1 MGEKYAVQ
9 IKAKV
14 VTDQASIDAA
24 YKEIAQ
30 VLNKEV
36 GYLKE
41 QERVTAN
48 IKQLNGETVK
58 TVLTNN
64 SLSKQT
70 TYNNN
75 ELYNLKKQIAK
86 KTEEIERKLKQV
98 NESEYGIKMSAKDE
112 LAIREKMDKLKS
124 INIADEKDI
133 SVLRNYNNELKNV
146 SDQFKNATKS
156 TEDFSEKIKKTLSSL
171 VSWAAIVRSIKYAV
185 DTVVELDGALTELNK
200 VTDISSEQLKDLTR
214 RAYEAGDSIAHTGKE
229 VIEATTEFAKMGYTT
244 DESLKLGQLALLY
257 TNIADEEVS
266 AGEAAS
272 FMISQMK
279 AFNISA
285 SDSIHIIDAINA
297 VSNKYA
303 VSSADLADSIGAV
316 SATLAESG
324 TSYEETLGL
333 LTGIVEI
340 TRDANKASTA
350 LKTISQRIRGVGE
363 DIEDSSEYVGKL
375 QKAFD
380 KLGVNVQIVKAGGA
394 MESSYNILSALAEKW
409 DDLTDAERQS
419 IGELAAGKN
428 RITEFNAL
436 MSNFDTTMKATE
448 TAINSTGSAM
458 KENAAYLDSIEG
470 KWNALVSQLQKMI
483 SEGSLGEIIK
493 DFLDLAKASLELIE
507 ALGGLKPILAGI
519 ITFKA
524 GSGILKFLG
533 GDAGIKGGFEVLKN
547 GLSSLKTGF
556 FDVYASTQLAGGG
569 VKGFITA
576 IGSASVPIAAAIIGI
591 TALVAEVKYLS
602 GEFDRNSQ
610 SAESASAEYEKM
622 ESQVKST
629 EEQIESIDKQIKE
642 LSKNKIDLV
651 DQASINKLKEQR
663 AELEKTL
670 EIQKKLAQAAKT
682 KASEEAKAGI
692 SGVGKYTRGQ
702 LESAGVETG
711 QMSQAKNDWIGYTG
725 LVGLGYVIGEKT
737 LGFGSMIE
745 QSTELLN
752 ANKNLRNELK
762 GLDEQYNSL
771 DTTSKDYE
779 KQEKAISK
787 AREETQ
793 NKLAKNNEMLGDT
806 VTALKNYGDAIDETD
821 PANKKWITAIDYV
834 LGEYTVLDKEFSTF
848 GDVVAEVSSEQ
859 KVKLKELA
867 DANELT
873 IASFNENFPVL
884 VLYAKKFAETVGVSY
899 GDVIDKITEY
909 AKNVDIATEKTLQ
922 TEDAIKMAAQS
933 ILDSK
938 TAYKDVS
945 AAIEEY
951 QKQGSL
957 SASTLANMM
966 INYPKYLDALNKEG
980 WNLKT
985 LNKYLDE
992 NAKKH
997 LASAKATNED
1007 ALQHIFGA
1015 NVTLEE
1021 AKAVLELNKN
1031 LLKSIELKAD
1041 PLLVSYYQKTVDEQ
1055 QKTIDS
1061 YEKTKQEIDDL
1072 EKSLKT
1078 FDYGKSSSTKDAW
1091 KEAFETE
1098 YNMLKH
1104 QLNMNE
1110 ITELEYTNRLESLY
1124 KKYFANR
1131 KKYLKEYN
1139 KYEEEVYKN
1148 RKSIFDD
1155 EISTVEHQIDLL
1167 SHREGSELE
1176 QINFYKQLQE
1186 KVNKQANYYRSL
1198 GEEQNKEYIQELQ
1211 KQWWDYADKIESL
1224 YDSMTDAY
1232 EEMLQEQIDA
1242 QQKQVDKLNN
1252 VASVAQT
1259 VIDEEIERLTA
1270 EKEALQK
1277 TNDEK
1282 EKEIELEKLRN
1293 ALYNARNQ
1301 RNMRVYYADIGWRW
1315 ETNKEAI
1322 KEAEKALED
1331 FENEQRISK
1340 IDDEISEL
1348 NDLKDE
1354 WSNVADT
1361 YEKEQN
1367 RIEATLLM
1375 GNKFEENV
1383 LNDRLNTLRKFVRM
1397 YNEEAGK
1404 LTTAENLLQ
1413 TQQDER
1419 ESKSAS
1425 KKKSNVYY
1433 DKNTDYQAL
1442 INEALAR
1449 GAGRSELAALEEKRN
1464 AKIRGEKLGYGET
1477 YYYTKGYSN
1486 GGIIDYTGLA
1496 QMHGTKAKPE
1506 IVLNNNQAASLYN
1519 MIKTMSYPAST
1530 SKFSSGM
1537 TDNSSCTYNINMYEV
1552 DNMNKFVNE
1561 FKQYTLTHKKII

>member
-297 VSNKYA
+297 VSNRYA
-303 VSSADLADSIGAV
+303 VSSADLANSIGAA

-375 QKAFD
+375 QQAFD

-519 ITFKA
+519 ISFKA
-524 GSGILKFLG
+524 GSGLLKLLGGENGIAGGLAILKKGFM
-533 GDAGIKGGFEVLKN
+533 GIY
-547 GLSSLKTGF
+547 T
-556 FDVYASTQLAGGG
+556 STQLAGGG
-569 VKGFITA
+569 IKGFAAA
-576 IGSASVPIAAAIIGI
+576 IGSVVSGP
-591 TALVAEVKYLS
+591 LVALIASITGLIALLS
-602 GEFDRNSQ
+602 YASGAFDRNVQALNDANS
-610 SAESASAEYEKM
+610 EYEKM
-622 ESQVKST
+622 ESQVKDT
-629 EEQIESIDKQIKE
+629 EEQIASIDKQIEE

-651 DQASINKLKEQR
+651 DQASISKLKEQR

-670 EIQKKLAQAAKT
+670 EIQKKLAQIAKAKT
-682 KASEEAKAGI
+682 SEEAKKGIAGW
-692 SGVGKYTRGQ
+692 GQ
-702 LESAGVETG
+702 YSYNELFAAGVDTDKMSFKGSVPLSNFTG
-711 QMSQAKNDWIGYTG
+711 YGNVLDQTTA
-725 LVGLGYVIGEKT
+725 
-737 LGFGSMIE
+737 
-745 QSTELLN
+745 LLD
-752 ANKNLRNELK
+752 ANKKLRFEIDNLDKRYSE
-762 GLDEQYNSL
+762 L
-771 DTTSKDYE
+771 DTTSENYE
-779 KQEKAISK
+779 KQEKAIS
-787 AREETQ
+787 AVRERTQ
-793 NKLAKNNEMLGDT
+793 KVLEKNNIMLGDSIT
-806 VTALKNYGDAIDETD
+806 VLKNYRDAIDETD
-821 PANKKWITAIDYV
+821 PANQKWITALDYI
-834 LGEYTVLDKEFSTF
+834 LDEYTVLGKEFYSF
-848 GDVVAEVSSEQ
+848 NDIVAEISSEQ
-859 KVKLKELA
+859 KVKLKEFA

-873 IASFNENFPVL
+873 IASFNENFPL
-884 VLYAKKFAETVGVSY
+884 LALYAQKLAKTLGVAY
-899 GDVIDKITEY
+899 GDIIDKLMEY
-909 AKNVDIATEKTLQ
+909 AQAVDVAAEKTIQ
-922 TEDAIKMAAQS
+922 TDDYIKKAAQS

-966 INYPKYLDALNKEG
+966 INYPKYLNALNKEG

-985 LNKYLDE
+985 LNKLLAE
-992 NAKKH
+992 NTKKQIANAEATNQNA
-997 LASAKATNED
+997 LQQVFGANATYEMAKATAELS
-1007 ALQHIFGA
+1007 LQNA
-1015 NVTLEE
+1015 EKYE
-1021 AKAVLELNKN
+1021 
-1031 LLKSIELKAD
+1031 AD
-1041 PLLVSYYQKTVDEQ
+1041 PLWSIRAKEQ
-1055 QKTIDS
+1055 ADAIAQ
-1061 YEKTKQEIDDL
+1061 YEERKKEIDDL
-1072 EKSLKT
+1072 KKSLKT

-1449 GAGRSELAALEEKRN
+1449 GASRSELAALEEKRN